1 MLTSGGFSAPQ
12 IEALNP
18 SVNTFSTRGG
28 DLLTLIG
35 TNFGPVRADNEVSAW
50 YGNSALRNLAGTTFN
65 ATNCTVITADVQMRC
80 EVAPGVGHKQRWR
93 TKVGAQASG
102 WSVNTSSY
110 TSPAISLLSS
120 QSIAVDSLSTRGGDL
135 VTISGSNFGPLTSF
149 YGISNEVLMVYQSH
163 VSVSSQLA
171 GFLYDALQCNVTS
184 AHVEILCSTSPGV
197 GGTVYLP

>member
-1 MLTSGGFSAPQ
+1 MGFDQKWSLTVGDQRVSSTWTTSYTAPQ

-80 EVAPGVGHKQRWR
+80 EVAPGVGHKQHWW
-93 TKVGAQASG
+93 Q
-102 WSVNTSSY
+102 W
-110 TSPAISLLSS
+110 
-120 QSIAVDSLSTRGGDL
+120 
-135 VTISGSNFGPLTSF
+135 
-149 YGISNEVLMVYQSH
+149 
-163 VSVSSQLA
+163 
-171 GFLYDALQCNVTS
+171 C
-184 AHVEILCSTSPGV
+184 CC
-197 GGTVYLP
+197 